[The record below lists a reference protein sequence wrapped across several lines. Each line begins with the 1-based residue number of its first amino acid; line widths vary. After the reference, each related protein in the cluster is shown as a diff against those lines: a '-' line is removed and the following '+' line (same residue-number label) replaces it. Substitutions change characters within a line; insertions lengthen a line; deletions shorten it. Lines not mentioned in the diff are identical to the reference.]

1 MILPSEALNRKF
13 VLDEDSLSQLVLDS
27 EFETITTHAVLV
39 GDIGLL
45 LPVGE
50 VSELVEHLP
59 VCKLP
64 NTPGWFSGVT
74 SLRGNITPL
83 FDLHELFGVAVTT
96 RKRRMIVV
104 GSGDTAVS
112 FWVDDMPRMVTLGVD
127 DDLAGDPPLPD
138 FVRKYASRFFLK
150 DEQIWTEWDVK
161 QFFTAL
167 GKLL

>member
-1 MILPSEALNRKF
+1 MILPSEALNREF
-13 VLDEDSLSQLVLDS
+13 VLDEDTLGQLVLDS
-27 EFETITTHAVLV
+27 EFATITTHAVLV

-50 VSELVEHLP
+50 VSELVDHLP

-64 NTPGWFSGVT
+64 NTPGWFSGVI

-83 FDLHELFGVAVTT
+83 FDLHELFGVAVTAS
-96 RKRRMIVV
+96 KRRMIVV
-104 GSGDTAVS
+104 GRGDTAVS

-127 DDLAGDPPLPD
+127 DDVEGDPPLPD
-138 FVRKYASRFFLK
+138 FVRTHASRFFLK
-150 DEQIWTEWDVK
+150 DGQIWIDWDVK

>member
-1 MILPSEALNRKF
+1 M
-13 VLDEDSLSQLVLDS
+13 
-27 EFETITTHAVLV
+27 
-39 GDIGLL
+39 
-45 LPVGE
+45 
-50 VSELVEHLP
+50 
-59 VCKLP
+59 
-64 NTPGWFSGVT
+64 PGWFSGVI

-150 DEQIWTEWDVK
+150 DDQIWIDWDVK

-167 GKLL
+167 GKSL